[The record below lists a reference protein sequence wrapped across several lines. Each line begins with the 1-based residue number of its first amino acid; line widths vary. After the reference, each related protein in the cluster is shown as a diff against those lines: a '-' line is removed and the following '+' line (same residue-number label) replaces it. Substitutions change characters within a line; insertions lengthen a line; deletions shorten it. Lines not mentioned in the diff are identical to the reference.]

1 MFKTRA
7 VSDLNSFKNV
17 PLVFYFN
24 RILNNALKKE
34 KAVKITNATLVKYY
48 ANWLKNPSTQ
58 PQGRG
63 MGGYSTKFY
72 TGRVRRVVQPFTS
85 FYIPFWTEK
94 VPATGKWYA
103 FHIPNNR
110 CIPLTVVNAL
120 SFKYEI
126 LAKLCL
132 KPENGTPE
140 FPPAT
145 QFLKASICLRNT
157 ALQMKEISAVWW

>member
-1 MFKTRA
+1 MQIDWR
-7 VSDLNSFKNV
+7 
-17 PLVFYFN
+17 
-24 RILNNALKKE
+24 
-34 KAVKITNATLVKYY
+34 
-48 ANWLKNPSTQ
+48 TQ
-58 PQGRG
+58 VHSPKGG
-63 MGGYSTKFY
+63 EWGGGGGVGYSTKFY
-72 TGRVRRVVQPFTS
+72 TGRVRHVVQSFTS
-85 FYIPFWTEK
+85 FYIPFLTEK

-140 FPPAT
+140 FAPRYTVFKSVYLPS
-145 QFLKASICLRNT
+145 QYGSPNERNLSSLIIIVQEEKNWLRKVSFPLHNSSSSLDNKHAYWILT
-157 ALQMKEISAVWW
+157 S